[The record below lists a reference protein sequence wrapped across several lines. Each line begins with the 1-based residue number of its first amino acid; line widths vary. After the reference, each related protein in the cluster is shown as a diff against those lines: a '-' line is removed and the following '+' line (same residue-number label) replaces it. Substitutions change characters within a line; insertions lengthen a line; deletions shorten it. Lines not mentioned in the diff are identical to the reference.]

1 MQIDFK
7 FDLTADT
14 SFASQLLHPGYHLQ
28 PHNLHTLSLYISFS
42 TDKKSLIDHQSF
54 QG

>member
-28 PHNLHTLSLYISFS
+28 PHSPYSFPIYY
-42 TDKKSLIDHQSF
+42 L
-54 QG
+54 

>member
-14 SFASQLLHPGYHLQ
+14 SFANQLLHPGYHLQ
-28 PHNLHTLSLYISFS
+28 PHLPHSFPIYISFS
-42 TDKKSLIDHQSF
+42 TDKKNLIDHQSF